1 MLVFFNIFQCE
12 VRKMVMSPKFYQQQI
27 VDVGIEGLEIA
38 PRSLAD
44 AMALKIKLRKD
55 QRILQHIRFNLRMD
69 VRSIRREYLDKLKS
83 LKEPS
88 KKMVVFNKKLTEKEV
103 RKAKKALTE
112 ERDDKIAPYDA
123 LDRLVEY
130 YLAEIDNS
138 KVYINSFME
147 KGA

>member
-1 MLVFFNIFQCE
+1 MLVFFSSG

-44 AMALKIKLRKD
+44 
-55 QRILQHIRFNLRMD
+55 
-69 VRSIRREYLDKLKS
+69 
-83 LKEPS
+83 
-88 KKMVVFNKKLTEKEV
+88 V

-112 ERDDKIAPYDA
+112 ERDNLIAPYDA
-123 LDRLVEY
+123 LDRLVEH

-138 KVYINSFME
+138 KVYIDSFME
-147 KGA
+147 KGV